1 VALERPKRDKAPMP
15 ACRAFGPAL
24 NLALLNEVN
33 MEQTTLGDVLAQLR
47 VALEQGDLDKAT
59 AIVDALHPADQ
70 ADLVSELQGSDQVTL
85 LTQMDPS
92 ESADVLEEM
101 DDEAAAALAE
111 LLSPSDLAEI
121 LDEMEADEAADVL
134 GDLTSEQAAEALR
147 QMEEPQDVI
156 PLLRYPD
163 DTAGGLMTPAIT
175 TLNPGWTVER
185 AIAEL
190 RRLGP
195 HDDSGYYL
203 FVTDDEDLLLGVVGL
218 RALVSSHSE
227 TLVSNLMERDVISV
241 TVTTDQEDCA
251 RTLSRYG
258 FLALPVVDEIGRLVG
273 VITADDLI
281 EVTEEE
287 ATEDMYRMVGITGE
301 ERLFGPVY
309 MSVLKRLPWLVI
321 NMVTLLIAI
330 TVVDVFEPVIAGM
343 VALAIFL
350 PLVSGEGGNAG
361 SQTSTVIVR
370 GIALGEVGD
379 RNGLRV
385 LNREVAVALIN
396 GAVLG
401 LGTGL
406 VVYVWKGEWVI
417 SLAIFLAMVLNF
429 LTAATAGVLVPLG
442 LKRANVDPA
451 LASAAFIT
459 GFTDTF
465 GFLFFLGIAS
475 ALM

>member
-1 VALERPKRDKAPMP
+1 
-15 ACRAFGPAL
+15 
-24 NLALLNEVN
+24 
-33 MEQTTLGDVLAQLR
+33 
-47 VALEQGDLDKAT
+47 
-59 AIVDALHPADQ
+59 
-70 ADLVSELQGSDQVTL
+70 
-85 LTQMDPS
+85 
-92 ESADVLEEM
+92 
-101 DDEAAAALAE
+101 
-111 LLSPSDLAEI
+111 
-121 LDEMEADEAADVL
+121 
-134 GDLTSEQAAEALR
+134 
-147 QMEEPQDVI
+147 
-156 PLLRYPD
+156 
-163 DTAGGLMTPAIT
+163 
-175 TLNPGWTVER
+175 
-185 AIAEL
+185 
-190 RRLGP
+190 
-195 HDDSGYYL
+195 
-203 FVTDDEDLLLGVVGL
+203 
-218 RALVSSHSE
+218 
-227 TLVSNLMERDVISV
+227 
-241 TVTTDQEDCA
+241 
-251 RTLSRYG
+251 
-258 FLALPVVDEIGRLVG
+258 VG

-301 ERLFGPVY
+301 ERVFGPVY

-330 TVVDVFEPVIAGM
+330 TVVDAFEAVIAGM
-343 VALAIFL
+343 VALAVFL

-370 GIALGEVGD
+370 GIALGEVGE

-385 LNREVAVALIN
+385 LNREVAVALVN
-396 GAVLG
+396 GAILG

-442 LKRANVDPA
+442 LKKVNVDPA

-475 ALM
+475 VLM